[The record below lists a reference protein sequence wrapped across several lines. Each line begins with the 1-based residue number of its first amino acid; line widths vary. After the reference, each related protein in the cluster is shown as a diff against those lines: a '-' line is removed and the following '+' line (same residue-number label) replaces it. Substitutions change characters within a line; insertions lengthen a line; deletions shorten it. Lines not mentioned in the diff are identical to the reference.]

1 VRSTPVAAGVTLTQ
15 PLALAAYLAICGLAG
30 WAALEHLTRPAT
42 SGQARDWATPLVTIA
57 AAIACNASCAILGC
71 YLVLR
76 RMSLLGDAIS
86 HAVLPGI
93 AIGFLIS
100 GSLTSP
106 WIFVGALGLGML
118 TSVLAQ
124 GVSSLG
130 RVSEDAS
137 LGVVF
142 TSLFA
147 LGVILINL
155 APSADLDPDCVLY
168 GDIVNASLD
177 LRSIGGWQI
186 SRPFLTLVP
195 VLIVTL
201 LFVALLWKELKIV
214 SFDPALAAAM
224 GFYVG
229 LVHYL
234 LMGMVSVVTVASFES
249 VGSVLVVAVLI
260 VPAATAALITE
271 RLGWMIAWAV
281 AIGATSAV
289 FGYIAAMWLNT
300 SVAGATAVVAGLQF
314 TAAVFASPKQG
325 LISRWLRNQALAVR
339 IAAEDV
345 IGRLYRAEERVQ
357 SLGLRVQEESGVRSQ
372 ESGVSGFVGWLAN
385 WRLFRRGWVVR
396 DPACGLRLTT
406 AGRDAAR
413 RLVRA
418 HRLWESYL
426 DTHFDLPRDHLHE
439 AAERMEHYLDP
450 QLQDDLA
457 AELAGR
463 AVDPHGKEIPAP

>member
-1 VRSTPVAAGVTLTQ
+1 MSTAALARPSRPVAAARFTLTQ
-15 PLALAAYLAICGLAG
+15 PLVFAGYLALCGGLGWLALARIVTAG
-30 WAALEHLTRPAT
+30 
-42 SGQARDWATPLVTIA
+42 DWMSAVWPIA
-57 AAIACNASCAILGC
+57 AGVTCNASCAILGC
-71 YLVLR
+71 FLVLR

-93 AIGFLIS
+93 AIGYLFS

-106 WIFVGALGLGML
+106 WIFVGAMVLGVL

-155 APSADLDPDCVLY
+155 VPGTDLDPDCVLY
-168 GDIVNASLD
+168 GDIVNASID
-177 LRSIGGWQI
+177 LHHFGSLEI
-186 SRPFLTLVP
+186 SRPLLSLVP
-195 VLIVTL
+195 VLIATV

-214 SFDPALAAAM
+214 AFDPALAAAM
-224 GFYVG
+224 GFSVT
-229 LVHYL
+229 LLHYL
-234 LMGMVSVVTVASFES
+234 LMSMVSLVTVASFES

-260 VPAATAALITE
+260 VPAATAAQITE
-271 RLGWMIAWAV
+271 RLNWMIAWAV
-281 AIGATSAV
+281 AIGASSAV
-289 FGYIAAMWLNT
+289 FGFIGAMQFNT
-300 SVAGATAVVAGLQF
+300 SVAGATAVVAGVQF
-314 TAAVFASPKQG
+314 AAAVFLSPRQG
-325 LISRWLRNQALAVR
+325 IVSRWLRNQALAVR

-345 IGRLYRAEERVQ
+345 VGRLFRAEE
-357 SLGLRVQEESGVRSQ
+357 SGARSQ
-372 ESGVSGFVGWLAN
+372 EPGVGGLIGRLAN
-385 WRLFRRGWVVR
+385 WRLFHRGWVSR
-396 DPACGLRLTT
+396 DRVGELRLTA

-426 DTHFDLPRDHLHE
+426 DTHFDLPRDHLHD

-450 QLQDDLA
+450 QLQEELA

-463 AVDPHGKEIPAP
+463 AVDPHGKAIPPPA